1 MLFTHCYEHIFN
13 LAASVLFDIFATVY
27 ETRKCQN
34 ETPDQTKFGTLQK
47 QIESDTCFML
57 ALCPTTWTVRGDD
70 LISFIDNC
78 TELIDFW
85 DCSLQDTSA
94 ISRVQG
100 FKAVMGTF

>member
-1 MLFTHCYEHIFN
+1 
-13 LAASVLFDIFATVY
+13 
-27 ETRKCQN
+27 
-34 ETPDQTKFGTLQK
+34 
-47 QIESDTCFML
+47 ML
-57 ALCPTTWTVRGDD
+57 ALCPTTWTVHGDD

-85 DCSLQDTSA
+85 DWSPQDTSA